1 MRRISVVG
9 NSGSGKTTMATR
21 LASSLGIPR
30 LELDSVFHQADWQPL
45 PREEFR
51 ATVRDFAAADAW
63 VIDGNYDSA
72 VRDLVWSRADTVIWL
87 DLPRHRIMR
96 QLTARTLRRM
106 VSRAELWNGNRE
118 DWSNLFRLDPEE
130 SILRWAW
137 TQHRVYRERFLA
149 ASADPAFAH
158 VQFIRVRSR
167 AEADELASAAGPAG
181 AAPLA
186 PEASG
191 RQS

>member
-1 MRRISVVG
+1 MQRISVVG

-21 LASSLGIPR
+21 LADALGIPR

-51 ATVRDFAAADAW
+51 AAVREFAAADAW

-72 VRDLVWSRADTVIWL
+72 VRDLVWDRADTVIWL

-96 QLTARTLRRM
+96 QLAARTVRRM
-106 VSRAELWNGNRE
+106 ASGAELWNGNRE
-118 DWSNLFRLDPEE
+118 SWSSIFRLDPEE

-137 TQHRVYRERFLA
+137 TRHHAYRDRLLRD
-149 ASADPAFAH
+149 SADPALAH
-158 VQFIRVRSR
+158 LQFVRLRSR
-167 AEADELASAAGPAG
+167 AAADEFARGAGGPA
-181 AAPLA
+181 
-186 PEASG
+186 
-191 RQS
+191 R